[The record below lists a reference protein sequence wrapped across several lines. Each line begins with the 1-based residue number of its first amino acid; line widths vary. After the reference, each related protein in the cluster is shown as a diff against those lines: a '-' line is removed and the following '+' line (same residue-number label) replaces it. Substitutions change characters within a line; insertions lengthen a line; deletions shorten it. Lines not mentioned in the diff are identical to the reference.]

1 MARTLVIEDNRAN
14 LELMTYL
21 LMAFGHAVLS
31 ATDGLTGIGLALAER
46 PDLIVCDVQ
55 LPDLDGYTIARRLKA
70 DPALQATPLV
80 AVTALAMVGD
90 RDQILAAG
98 FDGYLPKPIV
108 PETFVAQIEAFLAS
122 AQRSTQAPTPA
133 APAAPE
139 IIGSPVIAR
148 ATILAVNDRPFI
160 LELLRNILEPSG
172 YMVVTA
178 DNVSQAIELA
188 RLHQPDLVISDL
200 HMAEQS
206 GIDLIRAFKGDPRLR
221 QTKILIHSASRG
233 SDLEYRE
240 LLGLGATA
248 FVTRPLE
255 PQIILTAIEACLQP
269 QPEQDDGDNPD
280 S

>member
-1 MARTLVIEDNRAN
+1 MLVIEDNRAN

-21 LMAFGHAVLS
+21 LTAFGHAVLS

-80 AVTALAMVGD
+80 AVTAFAMVGD

-108 PETFVAQIEAFLAS
+108 PETFVAQVEIFLAP
-122 AQRSTQAPTPA
+122 AQRSMQAPVPTEPVVPETSVSPA
-133 APAAPE
+133 T
-139 IIGSPVIAR
+139 AR
-148 ATILAVNDRPFI
+148 ASILVVDDQPFI
-160 LELLRNILEPSG
+160 LELLRSILEPSG
-172 YMVVTA
+172 YMVVSV

-200 HMAEQS
+200 HMAERS
-206 GIDLIRAFKGDPRLR
+206 GFDLIRAFKGDLRLR
-221 QTKILIHSASRG
+221 QTKILIHSASPG
-233 SDLEYRE
+233 SDLERRE
-240 LLGLGATA
+240 LLSLGATA
-248 FVTRPLE
+248 LISRPLE